1 MLEEQLVR
9 ALIDKGAQVRIID
22 LKFNEDLSLKGSIG
36 PFKAGFSDNGGAEE
50 QARILN
56 SICAGEGTPI
66 GKDSLKLLKKISQ
79 AKTNGILS
87 KYELNI
93 FIPNGCD
100 VSRLILDGEAECVRV
115 PYTEKRWENEFK
127 QGCEKPCEYQNGCPS
142 YQAKNAG
149 KALYLFEEP
158 KKD

>member
-9 ALIDKGAQVRIID
+9 ALIDKGAQVRITD

-36 PFKAGFSDNGGAEE
+36 PFKASFSDNGSIEE
-50 QARILN
+50 QVNNLN
-56 SICAGEGTPI
+56 AICGGEGTPV
-66 GKDSLKLLKKISQ
+66 GKDALKLLKKISQ

-100 VSRLILDGEAECVRV
+100 VSRLILDGQAECVRV
-115 PYTEKRWENEFK
+115 PYTEKQWENELK
-127 QGCEKPCEYQNGCPS
+127 LLCEKPCEYQNICPS
-142 YQAKNAG
+142 YQAKKAG
-149 KALYLFEEP
+149 KALYLSEVP